1 MIPLLEKA
9 IRDSF
14 VNASRKEISDLT
26 LPAGF
31 AELAWDRLD
40 YLGWRDPKRPR
51 RAYAVVPVDEVP
63 VGILLNQA
71 EAKPHAR
78 TQCSWCQD
86 VQLPNEVVFFSAR
99 RAGAAGRNG
108 NTVGTLVCSEFEC
121 SRNVRKRPAMAYIG
135 YDVEAARL
143 DRIASLQQRAAAFA
157 ADIRADA

>member
-26 LPAGF
+26 LPTGF
-31 AELAWDRLD
+31 AELGWDRLD